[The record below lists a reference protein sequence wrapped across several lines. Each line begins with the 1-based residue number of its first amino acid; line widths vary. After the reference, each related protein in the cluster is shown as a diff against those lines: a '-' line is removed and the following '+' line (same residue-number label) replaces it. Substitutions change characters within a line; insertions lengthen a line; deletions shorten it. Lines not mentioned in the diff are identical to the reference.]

1 MNVKGHLGRKCQ
13 TTMRQVEV
21 ELAKTH
27 GVELWKV
34 QRHAEAGMKF
44 AQLAGAGDFSS
55 FLITECVLMF

>member
-1 MNVKGHLGRKCQ
+1 
-13 TTMRQVEV
+13 MRQVEV

-55 FLITECVLMF
+55 FLINESVLMF